1 MKSAAVLTYGCA
13 HNQKDSQLMEAQ
25 LLKHGFTLVD
35 EKDAELVIVNSCTV
49 KEPTESKIISKL
61 DSLRGRPVVVTGCLS
76 QATPEKIRDRYP
88 EFLVMGVNAA
98 PYLISALEKHMGI
111 ELALQRQLMSLPVI
125 SSSKVKGLSRVK
137 IEEEVVEK
145 PLLESTRWN
154 PNLNIIQINEGCLNS
169 CTFCATKMARGRLHS
184 FRRESIIE
192 SIRRTPT
199 PEVWLTSQDT
209 GCWGFD
215 IGDNIGNLLKDI
227 DRIGRKFWLRVGMGN
242 PNNFIKVLDEAIEG
256 FRSDKVYKFLH
267 LPVQSGS
274 NRVLKHM
281 RRGYT
286 VEEYELIVERFREVF
301 PSMTLSTDVIVGY
314 PTETEDEFE
323 ETVRTV
329 ERTRPSITNIS
340 RYWERSGTP
349 AAELEQLPHSER
361 KRRSGILTEIT
372 KRIQTEDNLRWIDW
386 EGEALAIAAG
396 TKGGVEMRNIDYKPI
411 IVDSAELGEWYNVRI
426 TRSTPT
432 HFFGEI
438 VE

>member
-1 MKSAAVLTYGCA
+1 MKKAAVLTYGCA

-25 LLKHGFTLVD
+25 LLNHGFTLVD
-35 EKDAELVIVNSCTV
+35 ENEAELVIVNSCTV

-61 DSLRGRPVVVTGCLS
+61 DSLRDKKVVVTGCLS
-76 QATPEKIRDRYP
+76 QATPERIRGRYP
-88 EFLVMGVNAA
+88 EYLVMGVNAA
-98 PYLISALEKHMGI
+98 PYLISAIEEHTGI
-111 ELALQRQLMSLPVI
+111 AITARQKLLSLPVI
-125 SSSKVKGLSRVK
+125 ASVKVKGLTRTK
-137 IEEEVVEK
+137 IQEDFVEK

-154 PNLNIIQINEGCLNS
+154 PNLNIIQVNEGCLNS

-184 FRRESIIE
+184 YKRESIIE

-199 PEVWLTSQDT
+199 SEVWLTSQDT

-215 IGDNIGNLLKDI
+215 IGENIGDLLKDI
-227 DRIGRKFWLRVGMGN
+227 DRIDRRFWIRVGMGN
-242 PNNFIKVLDEAIEG
+242 PNNFIKILDEAVEG

-301 PSMTLSTDVIVGY
+301 PTMTLSTDVIVGY
-314 PTETEDEFE
+314 PTETEDEFL
-323 ETVRTV
+323 ETIRTV

-340 RYWERSGTP
+340 RYWERSGTY
-349 AAELEQLPHSER
+349 AATLEQLPHTER
-361 KRRSGILTEIT
+361 KRRSGILTKLT
-372 KRIQTEDNLRWIDW
+372 KQIQIEDNQKLIGW
-386 EGEALAIAAG
+386 EGEALAIAEG

-411 IVDSAELGEWYNVRI
+411 IVDSADLGEWYTVRI
-426 TRSTPT
+426 TEATTT
-432 HFFGEI
+432 HFFGEL
-438 VE
+438 VR